1 LFDSSKKFRITA
13 IVPRFSKEILGGA
26 EKHAYDI
33 LKILPD
39 DYSIRVLTTTAKDYV
54 TWKNEYKSEIII
66 DENLT
71 IERFDS
77 SKSRDI
83 VKFNKLTDD
92 LKNKFPHQTDKDEED
107 WLIEQGPFCPKLLT
121 RLKEIDSSTDIFIF
135 FSYLYFPILKGLELF
150 SKKSIFIPMFH
161 DEFPIKL
168 RLYKQFYNDEIN
180 YVFNTPEELSLFKT
194 NFSFT
199 PSKKSIVG
207 TYVDFENFSS
217 NNDFNIKNFNSE
229 KNAIAIGRMD
239 IGKGFYD
246 LVQLFQEW
254 TLKNQLGWKLNI
266 IGSNPSALIQK
277 FESDSIHFLGS
288 VSEKD
293 KFTIISNSKF
303 LINPSSM
310 ESFSI
315 VIMEAWSHKK
325 PILVNAKSE
334 VLVGHCKRSNGGLW
348 YEDYES
354 FEATMNLLT
363 TDANLQKHLGE
374 NGNKY
379 VTSNFSKEV
388 VRKKWKKILENILE

>member
-1 LFDSSKKFRITA
+1 
-13 IVPRFSKEILGGA
+13 
-26 EKHAYDI
+26 
-33 LKILPD
+33 
-39 DYSIRVLTTTAKDYV
+39 
-54 TWKNEYKSEIII
+54 
-66 DENLT
+66 
-71 IERFDS
+71 
-77 SKSRDI
+77 
-83 VKFNKLTDD
+83 
-92 LKNKFPHQTDKDEED
+92 
-107 WLIEQGPFCPKLLT
+107 
-121 RLKEIDSSTDIFIF
+121 
-135 FSYLYFPILKGLELF
+135 
-150 SKKSIFIPMFH
+150 
-161 DEFPIKL
+161 
-168 RLYKQFYNDEIN
+168 
-180 YVFNTPEELSLFKT
+180 
-194 NFSFT
+194 
-199 PSKKSIVG
+199 
-207 TYVDFENFSS
+207 
-217 NNDFNIKNFNSE
+217 
-229 KNAIAIGRMD
+229 MD

-266 IGSNPSALIQK
+266 IGSNPPKLIQK

-293 KFTIISNSKF
+293 KFTIISNSNF